1 MGDRGPTPL
10 VKGRWP
16 KARGDRDRWPEGPD
30 EGAMIKRRLDRQRVA
45 PCGASDFLNDE
56 KVTKESPGDAA
67 GANFVRHVGLPPDPH
82 YEGYPLGQAK

>member
-1 MGDRGPTPL
+1 MILTPFTSNTVHRGGIFQGKQIFIL
-10 VKGRWP
+10 LGGFRRSGGGR
-16 KARGDRDRWPEGPD
+16 
-30 EGAMIKRRLDRQRVA
+30 VS